1 MSLLKIEHLN
11 KAFGSLV
18 VTRDLTLEVAE
29 GERHVIIGPNG
40 AGKTSLI
47 NQIGGQLIPDSGRIL
62 IRGVDVTGLPPEAL
76 VEHGLAR
83 TFQKNTL
90 FPRLSVFENVR
101 LGVQARYGSAFDLIV
116 RALHLIDINKR
127 AFTTLDRMKL
137 DHLAGHV
144 VSSLSYGDQRQLE
157 VAVALAGDPSLLL
170 LDEPTSGLSPTET
183 RQMIETI
190 KFFPSPT
197 GSPFSTTAKCWRAG
211 HPIRSPATSGFAK
224 SIWARAFDADSRKPS
239 RLLRPEPRAAGRFAR
254 RKGG

>member
-11 KAFGSLV
+11 KAFGTLV

-101 LGVQARYGSAFDLIV
+101 LGVQARYGSGFDLVV
-116 RALHLIDINKR
+116 RALHHMEVVFSI
-127 AFTTLDRMKL
+127 ADRITVLYYGEM
-137 DHLAGHV
+137 LASGPPDQIA
-144 VSSLSYGDQRQLE
+144 GDQRVRE
-157 VAVALAGDPSLLL
+157 VYLGA
-170 LDEPTSGLSPTET
+170 
-183 RQMIETI
+183 
-190 KFFPSPT
+190 
-197 GSPFSTTAKCWRAG
+197 
-211 HPIRSPATSGFAK
+211 
-224 SIWARAFDADSRKPS
+224 SI
-239 RLLRPEPRAAGRFAR
+239 
-254 RKGG
+254 

>member
-62 IRGVDVTGLPPEAL
+62 IEGVDVTGLPPEAL

-101 LGVQARYGSAFDLIV
+101 LGVQARYESTFDL
-116 RALHLIDINKR
+116 
-127 AFTTLDRMKL
+127 
-137 DHLAGHV
+137 V
-144 VSSLSYGDQRQLE
+144 VGRC
-157 VAVALAGDPSLLL
+157 AA
-170 LDEPTSGLSPTET
+170 PTSTNV
-183 RQMIETI
+183 
-190 KFFPSPT
+190 PSP
-197 GSPFSTTAKCWRAG
+197 
-211 HPIRSPATSGFAK
+211 RSIA
-224 SIWARAFDADSRKPS
+224 
-239 RLLRPEPRAAGRFAR
+239 
-254 RKGG
+254 

>member
-11 KAFGSLV
+11 KAFGTLV

-101 LGVQARYGSAFDLIV
+101 LGVQARYGSGFDLVV
-116 RALHLIDINKR
+116 RAVHLIDINQR

-170 LDEPTSGLSPTET
+170 IDEPTSGLSPTET

-190 KFFPSPT
+190 KALPSEI
-197 GSPFSTTAKCWRAG
+197 GIVMIEHDMEVVFSIADRITVLYYGEMLASGPPDQIAG
-211 HPIRSPATSGFAK
+211 DQRVREVYLGA
-224 SIWARAFDADSRKPS
+224 SI
-239 RLLRPEPRAAGRFAR
+239 
-254 RKGG
+254 

>member
-11 KAFGSLV
+11 KAFGTLV

-90 FPRLSVFENVR
+90 FPRLSLSR
-101 LGVQARYGSAFDLIV
+101 MCGSACR
-116 RALHLIDINKR
+116 RAMDPRSIWSCGR
-127 AFTTLDRMKL
+127 CT
-137 DHLAGHV
+137 
-144 VSSLSYGDQRQLE
+144 SS
-157 VAVALAGDPSLLL
+157 
-170 LDEPTSGLSPTET
+170 TSTNV
-183 RQMIETI
+183 
-190 KFFPSPT
+190 PSP
-197 GSPFSTTAKCWRAG
+197 
-211 HPIRSPATSGFAK
+211 RS
-224 SIWARAFDADSRKPS
+224 IV
-239 RLLRPEPRAAGRFAR
+239 
-254 RKGG
+254 